1 MAARHR
7 RTATAVVAA
16 LLVAPAVVGLAAC
29 DPVDKAVDCVKTADS
44 IHDNIEDMQEAA
56 QDAALNPSKADDS
69 LDDIEDNL
77 DDIRDKSDD
86 ADVDKA
92 LDHLEKAVDNIR
104 DASKDGGDRTPDLS
118 PAVDAAK
125 ELTKVCT
132 D

>member
-7 RTATAVVAA
+7 RTATAIITA
-16 LLVAPAVVGLAAC
+16 LIAVPAVSGLVAC
-29 DPVDKAVDCVKTADS
+29 DPVDKAVDCVKTADA
-44 IHDNIEDMQEAA
+44 IHDSVEEMQEAA
-56 QDAALNPSKADDS
+56 QDAALNPSKADEALDDVEDS
-69 LDDIEDNL
+69 LG
-77 DDIRDKSDD
+77 DIRDKSDD

-104 DASKDGGDRTPDLS
+104 DASKDGGDKSPDLS

>member
-7 RTATAVVAA
+7 RTVTAIATALIAVTAGA
-16 LLVAPAVVGLAAC
+16 GLVAC
-29 DPVDKAVDCVKTADS
+29 DPVDKAINCAKTADD
-44 IHDNIEDMQEAA
+44 IHDNIQDMREAV
-56 QDAALNPSKADDS
+56 QDAALDPGDADKS

-92 LDHLEKAVDNIR
+92 IDHLETAVDNIR
-104 DASKDGGDRTPDLS
+104 DATKDGGDRTPDMS
-118 PAVDAAK
+118 PVGDAAK
-125 ELTKVCT
+125 ELTKACT